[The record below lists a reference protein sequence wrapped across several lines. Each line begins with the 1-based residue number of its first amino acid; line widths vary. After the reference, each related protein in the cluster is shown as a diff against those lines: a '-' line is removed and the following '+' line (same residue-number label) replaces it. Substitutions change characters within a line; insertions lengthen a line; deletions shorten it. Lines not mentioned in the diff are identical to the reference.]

1 MNLKIERIKRGMS
14 QVELSKI
21 SGVSI
26 PIIIKIEKGDI
37 DHVTL
42 GSLRRISEVLNVSM
56 TYLFF
61 EKAA

>member
-42 GSLRRISEVLNVSM
+42 TSLRRISEVLNVSM
-56 TYLFF
+56 SYLFF
-61 EKAA
+61 EAA